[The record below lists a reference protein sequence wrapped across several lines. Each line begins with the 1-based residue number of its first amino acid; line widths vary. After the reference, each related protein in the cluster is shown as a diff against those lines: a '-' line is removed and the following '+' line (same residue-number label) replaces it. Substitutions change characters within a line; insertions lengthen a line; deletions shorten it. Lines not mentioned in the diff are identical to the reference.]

1 MAPGGDPGRHAGAH
15 SVLFYRDDSELA
27 ARAGEP
33 LLAALTGGGTAIVIA
48 TPAHGELIGRWL
60 TAAGAD
66 LPAATAAG
74 RYLTRDA
81 RETLAS
87 FMIGRW
93 PSPAGFWQ
101 AINPLIQRAAATAPP
116 VRVFGEMVALLWESA
131 QLGAALE
138 LEALWNELAAHYP
151 FGLVCGYSAGTVGG
165 RDRGD
170 ALAEL
175 CEVHAEAL
183 GAVPGGDSGAGPG
196 LGPGVGSAAR

>member
-1 MAPGGDPGRHAGAH
+1 MAPGDDPGRRNDAH
-15 SVLFYRDDSELA
+15 SVLFYGDDSELA

-33 LLAALTGGGTAIVIA
+33 LLGALTSGGTAIVIA
-48 TPAHGELIGRWL
+48 TPAHRELIGRWL

-66 LPAATAAG
+66 LPAAAAAG

-81 RETLAS
+81 RETMAS
-87 FMIGRW
+87 LIVGSW

-116 VRVFGEMVALLWESA
+116 VRVFGEIVALLWESG

-151 FGLVCGYSAGTVGG
+151 FGLVCGYSAGTIGG

-175 CEVHAEAL
+175 CEAHAGTL
-183 GAVPGGDSGAGPG
+183 GDAPGADSGTGAGPT
-196 LGPGVGSAAR
+196 AR

>member
-1 MAPGGDPGRHAGAH
+1 MAPGSDPGRHTDAH

-48 TPAHGELIGRWL
+48 TPAHRELIGRWL

-66 LPAATAAG
+66 LPAAAAAG

-81 RETLAS
+81 RETMAS
-87 FMIGRW
+87 LMAGGW

-101 AINPLIQRAAATAPP
+101 TINPLIQRAAATAPP
-116 VRVFGEMVALLWESA
+116 VRVFGEIVALLWESA

-138 LEALWNELAAHYP
+138 LEALWSELTAHYP
-151 FGLVCGYSAGTVGG
+151 FGLVCGYSAGTIGG

-175 CEVHAEAL
+175 CEVHAGAL
-183 GAVPGGDSGAGPG
+183 GSAPGPDLGAGAGPA
-196 LGPGVGSAAR
+196 PC

>member
-1 MAPGGDPGRHAGAH
+1 MAPGSDPGRRTSAH

-33 LLAALTGGGTAIVIA
+33 LLAALTSGGTAIVIA
-48 TPAHGELIGRWL
+48 TPAHRELIGRWL

-66 LPAATAAG
+66 LAAATAAG

-81 RETLAS
+81 RETMAS
-87 FMIGRW
+87 LMIGGW

-116 VRVFGEMVALLWESA
+116 VRVFGEIVALLWESG

-151 FGLVCGYSAGTVGG
+151 FGLVCGYSAGTIGG

-175 CEVHAEAL
+175 CEAHAGTL
-183 GAVPGGDSGAGPG
+183 GAAPGADPGAGAGP
-196 LGPGVGSAAR
+196 AAR

>member
-1 MAPGGDPGRHAGAH
+1 VAANEREVRAFLRDVIDEHHGDH
-15 SVLFYRDDSELA
+15 
-27 ARAGEP
+27 
-33 LLAALTGGGTAIVIA
+33 
-48 TPAHGELIGRWL
+48 
-60 TAAGAD
+60 
-66 LPAATAAG
+66 AG

-81 RETLAS
+81 RETMAS
-87 FMIGRW
+87 LMVGGW

-116 VRVFGEMVALLWESA
+116 VRVFGEIVALLWESG

-151 FGLVCGYSAGTVGG
+151 FGLVCGYSAGTIGG

-175 CEVHAEAL
+175 CEAHAGTL
-183 GAVPGGDSGAGPG
+183 GAAPGADPGAGAGP
-196 LGPGVGSAAR
+196 AAR

>member
-1 MAPGGDPGRHAGAH
+1 MAPGSDPGHRTSGH

-33 LLAALTGGGTAIVIA
+33 LLGALTRGSTAIVIA
-48 TPAHGELIGRWL
+48 TPAHRELIGRWL
-60 TAAGAD
+60 TATGAD

-81 RETLAS
+81 RETMAS
-87 FMIGRW
+87 LMVGGW

-116 VRVFGEMVALLWESA
+116 VRVFGEIVALLWESG

-151 FGLVCGYSAGTVGG
+151 FGLVCGYSAGTIGG

-175 CEVHAEAL
+175 CEAHAGTL
-183 GAVPGGDSGAGPG
+183 GAAPGADPGAGAGP
-196 LGPGVGSAAR
+196 AAR